1 MISRNDLC
9 WCGSGKKWKKCHF
22 PQKPVLSGSS
32 LAQEYWRRY
41 QIKLK
46 TPEEIKGIR
55 IAAKLAANLLKEAC
69 NMAKAGV
76 STLEINNAI
85 EALTK
90 KHKARPAPLGY
101 GDPPYPAAICTSL
114 NEVIC
119 HGIPDKRPLQEGDIL
134 NIDIS
139 CELNGYFGD
148 CSAMVMI
155 GQVDEEKKKVV
166 DVAYECLMRSI
177 EICKPDVEL
186 FRIGDVI
193 TEHAHAH
200 GCSVVHQFV
209 GHGCGT
215 AFHEEPQI
223 PHCRNTIRT
232 PLAPGMTFT
241 IEPMINAGS
250 ADGIIDKAD
259 GWTART
265 VDGRPSAQWEH
276 QILITDQGP
285 EILTIP
291 D

>member
-1 MISRNDLC
+1 MISRNDPC

-22 PQKPVLSGSS
+22 PQKPLLDGNA

-41 QIKLK
+41 KIKLK
-46 TPEEIKGIR
+46 TPDEIEGIR
-55 IAAKLAANLLKEAC
+55 LSAKLAANLLKAAC
-69 NMAKAGV
+69 AMAKEGIN
-76 STLEINNAI
+76 TLEINNAI
-85 EALTK
+85 EDQIK
-90 KHKARPAPLGY
+90 KHKAKPAPLGY
-101 GDPPYPAAICTSL
+101 GNPPYPAAICTSL

-119 HGIPDKRPLQEGDIL
+119 HGIPNKRPLKNGDIL

-139 CELNGYFGD
+139 CELHGYFGD

-155 GQVDEEKKKVV
+155 GDIDEEKKKVV
-166 DVAYECLMRSI
+166 ETAYECLMRSI

-193 TEHAHAH
+193 TEYAHSR

-209 GHGCGT
+209 GHGCGNS
-215 AFHEEPQI
+215 FHEEPQI
-223 PHCRNTIRT
+223 PHCRNTIKT

-250 ADGIIDKAD
+250 AEGIIDAVD

-265 VDGRPSAQWEH
+265 IDGCPSAQWEH
-276 QILITDQGP
+276 QILVTEDGP